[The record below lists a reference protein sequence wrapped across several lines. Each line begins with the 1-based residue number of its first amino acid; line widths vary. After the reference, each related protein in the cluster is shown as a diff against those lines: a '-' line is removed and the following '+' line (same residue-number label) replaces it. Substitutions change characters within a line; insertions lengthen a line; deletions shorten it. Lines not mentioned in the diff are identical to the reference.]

1 MKKTNKI
8 LSVFMA
14 LIMIIS
20 IIPMSSITASAADYS
35 GTCGENLTWTFDE
48 KTSTLTISGTGAM
61 YNDYYYYAGSRPW
74 DNYYQDIKNVVVG
87 DNVTT
92 IGDYAFYSHGSLEKI
107 TIGNSVTTIGDYAF
121 SWCTSLASITIPDSV
136 TSIGDY
142 AFYDCT
148 SLASVIIGDSV
159 NTIGMYAFYYCDNL
173 ASFIVNSNNEYYS
186 NDEYGVLFNKD
197 KTTLIQ
203 YPMGNTRTSY
213 VIPNSVV
220 TIGDDAFFLCNNLT
234 SVTLPNSVT
243 TIGDYAFN
251 CCASLTNVSIPDS
264 VITIGNSAFYNCTNL
279 ENITIGNNVTS
290 IGDGAFADCDSLTQ
304 VIIPESVTTIGDG
317 AFRYCDSLTSIII
330 DSNNQYYSSD
340 EYAVLFNKDKTT
352 LIQYP
357 MGNARTSYAIPKSV
371 TTIGDWAFAFCD
383 SLTSVTIP
391 DSVITIGDCAFYA
404 CDSLT
409 SVTIPDS
416 VTTIGERSFACCDSI
431 EIIIIGQG
439 VESLGILVFAN
450 CNNLKSVLIPKKV
463 TVINKGT
470 FFECYNLEYVYYSGT
485 EDDWNNVVVEDLNE
499 PLNNVN
505 IYFNVKNES
514 EIFTFVIPE
523 PSNTYLR
530 NRDGIILHTAFG
542 GNVPENTYVVWTS
555 DNNNFKEETEGN
567 NLKVIAKNNGY
578 TTFTARLCDADGNVL
593 AIDSVEIYSNSGFF
607 DKIGGLFRSIFGL
620 TKIYE
625 Y

>member
-1 MKKTNKI
+1 MKKG
-8 LSVFMA
+8 LSVLLA
-14 LIMIIS
+14 LIMMLS
-20 IIPMSSITASAADYS
+20 IIPMSSITASAASYS

-74 DNYYQDIKNVVVG
+74 DDYYQDIKNVVVG

-92 IGDYAFYSHGSLEKI
+92 IGDYAFYNHGSLEKI

-121 SWCTSLASITIPDSV
+121 SWCTSLTNITIPNSV
-136 TSIGDY
+136 TSIGCE
-142 AFYDCT
+142 AFSNCT
-148 SLASVIIGDSV
+148 GLTSVIIGDSV
-159 NTIGMYAFYYCDNL
+159 NTIGLYAFSYCDNL

-197 KTTLIQ
+197 KTTLVQ
-203 YPMGNTRTSY
+203 YPIGRTSTNY
-213 VIPNSVV
+213 IIPDGVV
-220 TIGDDAFFLCNNLT
+220 TIGEWAFFANVKLT
-234 SVTLPNSVT
+234 SVIIPDSVKV
-243 TIGDYAFN
+243 IDGYAF
-251 CCASLTNVSIPDS
+251 CCTGLTNLLIPDS
-264 VITIGNSAFYNCTNL
+264 VITIGSSAFYDCTNL
-279 ENITIGNNVTS
+279 ENITIGNNVTT
-290 IGDGAFADCDSLTQ
+290 IGDDAFTECDSLTQ

-317 AFRYCDSLTSIII
+317 AFEYCDSLTSIII

-340 EYAVLFNKDKTT
+340 EYGVLFNKDKTT

-391 DSVITIGDCAFYA
+391 DSVITIGDDAFYA

-409 SVTIPDS
+409 RVTIPDS
-416 VTTIGERSFACCDSI
+416 VTTIGGRSFACCDSI

-463 TVINKGT
+463 TVINKGA

-485 EDDWNNVVVEDLNE
+485 EDDWNNVVIEDLNE

-578 TTFTARLCDADGNVL
+578 TTFTARLYNADGNVI
-593 AIDSVEIYSNSGFF
+593 AIDSVELYSKSGFF
-607 DKIGGLFRSIFGL
+607 DKIGGFFRGLFGL

-625 Y
+625 N